1 MFADIIVDI
10 THEKLDKRFQYK
22 IPLNL
27 TDEITIG
34 TKVLIPFGRGNKE
47 IVGYVVGI
55 SGTASLPE
63 ERIKEIKGVSPKSI
77 AIEETLIRLAGFVR
91 EQYGG
96 TMMQALKAV
105 LPIKTKE
112 KEKEEHY
119 VRLGVSKEEAK
130 EKLAHLLLYKNQKA
144 RVRALSALLD
154 HSVLKQ
160 EILRKQYKVDKSVIN
175 ALVSQG
181 LVIVETKRIYRSSAA
196 PWEREVFDKTLN
208 KEQKDIISRFIE
220 DYDAGIRRPCLIHG
234 VTGSGKTEVYIKL
247 AEEVI
252 KRGRQVIILIPE
264 IALTFQTVKRFMGSF
279 GNRVAIM
286 NSRLSLGERSD
297 QMELVRSGQVD
308 VMIGPRSALFAPFEK
323 LGLIVIDE
331 EHEATYKSEQ
341 VPRYH
346 AREVAIKRG
355 ELEGACVVM
364 GSATPSISSYYRCMK
379 GEYQLFQL
387 PARATKNLLPK
398 VDVVD
403 MKEELKSGNRSIL
416 SRQLHDLIADR
427 LTKREQVM
435 LFLNRRGYAGFIS
448 CRSCGY
454 VMKCPHCDVS
464 LSIHRGGRMI
474 CHYCNYE
481 TPEVTLCPKCGSSYI
496 GGFRAGTQQVEALIQ
511 REFKGVRTLRMD
523 MDTTRDKDSYTNILK
538 AFDLHEADI
547 LIGTQMIV
555 KGHDFKGV
563 TLVGALAADMSL
575 YANDYQAGE
584 KTFQLLTQAA
594 GRAGR
599 GETEGKV
606 IIQTYNPKHYAIQ
619 MAKNQDYEGFYKAEI
634 AYRDLMEYPPVY
646 HLVAI
651 LLTGEEDAVLEEA
664 TGYLKKFIDMLLKG
678 RNISAIGPSIPY
690 VQKIKDIYRRV
701 IYIKAENYNNL
712 IIIKDK
718 IEEYIEINPGFKKL
732 HVQFDFDPMHI
743 F

>member
-1 MFADIIVDI
+1 
-10 THEKLDKRFQYK
+10 
-22 IPLNL
+22 
-27 TDEITIG
+27 
-34 TKVLIPFGRGNKE
+34 
-47 IVGYVVGI
+47 
-55 SGTASLPE
+55 
-63 ERIKEIKGVSPKSI
+63 
-77 AIEETLIRLAGFVR
+77 
-91 EQYGG
+91 
-96 TMMQALKAV
+96 
-105 LPIKTKE
+105 
-112 KEKEEHY
+112 
-119 VRLGVSKEEAK
+119 
-130 EKLAHLLLYKNQKA
+130 
-144 RVRALSALLD
+144 
-154 HSVLKQ
+154 
-160 EILRKQYKVDKSVIN
+160 
-175 ALVSQG
+175 
-181 LVIVETKRIYRSSAA
+181 
-196 PWEREVFDKTLN
+196 
-208 KEQKDIISRFIE
+208 
-220 DYDAGIRRPCLIHG
+220 
-234 VTGSGKTEVYIKL
+234 
-247 AEEVI
+247 
-252 KRGRQVIILIPE
+252 
-264 IALTFQTVKRFMGSF
+264 
-279 GNRVAIM
+279 
-286 NSRLSLGERSD
+286 
-297 QMELVRSGQVD
+297 
-308 VMIGPRSALFAPFEK
+308 
-323 LGLIVIDE
+323 
-331 EHEATYKSEQ
+331 
-341 VPRYH
+341 
-346 AREVAIKRG
+346 
-355 ELEGACVVM
+355 
-364 GSATPSISSYYRCMK
+364 
-379 GEYQLFQL
+379 
-387 PARATKNLLPK
+387 
-398 VDVVD
+398 
-403 MKEELKSGNRSIL
+403 
-416 SRQLHDLIADR
+416 
-427 LTKREQVM
+427 
-435 LFLNRRGYAGFIS
+435 
-448 CRSCGY
+448 
-454 VMKCPHCDVS
+454 
-464 LSIHRGGRMI
+464 MI